1 MDGGHA
7 RSELNPTRL
16 QDQMFAI
23 TVTNQVINT
32 FLEIGLP
39 YITRAVDS
47 LRSGKGLTLAGNA
60 AGAKKKRVAF

>member
-1 MDGGHA
+1 MDGGNA
-7 RSELNPTRL
+7 RSEFNPTRL

-39 YITRAVDS
+39 YITRAVDP
-47 LRSGKGLTLAGNA
+47 SG
-60 AGAKKKRVAF
+60 VARA